1 MKFKV
6 GDKVKILRKD
16 GAFGWNPDMARDI
29 GYKFLLGEESETR
42 RFCGGWY
49 INGYLWSEDA
59 LELVSPLQDESLTEA
74 QEPLYTVEEVFNAI
88 QELTSTG
95 APSDLD
101 AVKIHLSRKSDL
113 QYLEYLRLKAI
124 YAIYED

>member
-16 GAFGWNPDMARDI
+16 DTFGWSSSMQKCVGKTYVLEHAYPNPKDVTGWDI
-29 GYKFLLGEESETR
+29 D
-42 RFCGGWY
+42 GW
-49 INGYLWSEDA
+49 IWSEDA
-59 LELVSPLQDESLTEA
+59 LELVSPLQEGGSLTEA
-74 QEPLYTVEEVFNAI
+74 QEPLYTIEEVFDAI

-95 APSDLD
+95 APLDLD

-124 YAIYED
+124 YEG

>member
-16 GAFGWNPDMARDI
+16 DTFVWNPDMARDI
-29 GYKFLLGEESETR
+29 GYTFLLGEESETR
-42 RFCGGWY
+42 RFCNGWF

-59 LELVSPLQDESLTEA
+59 LELVSSSQDESLTEA
-74 QEPLYTVEEVFNAI
+74 QEPLYTIEEVFNAI
-88 QELTSTG
+88 QELTSNG
-95 APSDLD
+95 EPLDLD

-113 QYLEYLRLKAI
+113 KYLEYLRLKAI
-124 YAIYED
+124 YVTYED

>member
-1 MKFKV
+1 MARNIGCTFLLSEKYE
-6 GDKVKILRKD
+6 KD
-16 GAFGWNPDMARDI
+16 GVDKGWH
-29 GYKFLLGEESETR
+29 
-42 RFCGGWY
+42 

-59 LELVSPLQDESLTEA
+59 LELVSPSQEA
-74 QEPLYTVEEVFNAI
+74 EGQEPLYTVEEVSNAI

-95 APSDLD
+95 APLDLD

>member
-16 GAFGWNPDMARDI
+16 GTFGWDQNMAKDI
-29 GYKFLLGEESETR
+29 GCTFLLSER
-42 RFCGGWY
+42 YEGGWH
-49 INGYLWSEDA
+49 INGYLWSEDV
-59 LELVSPLQDESLTEA
+59 LELVNPSQDESLTEA
-74 QEPLYTVEEVFNAI
+74 QEPLYTVEEVSNAI

-95 APSDLD
+95 APLDLD

-124 YAIYED
+124 YGG

>member
-16 GAFGWNPDMARDI
+16 ETFGWDQGMARDI
-29 GYKFLLGEESETR
+29 GYTFLLGEDSGTGGAA
-42 RFCGGWY
+42 CGCWR

-59 LELVSPLQDESLTEA
+59 LELVSPSQDESVIEA

-88 QELTSTG
+88 QELTSMVE
-95 APSDLD
+95 PFDLS
-101 AVKIHLSRKSDL
+101 AVIVHLSRKSDL

-124 YAIYED
+124 YEG

>member
-16 GAFGWNPDMARDI
+16 DTFGWDQDMARDI
-29 GYKFLLGEESETR
+29 GYTFLLGEESEASR
-42 RFCGGWY
+42 LCDGWY

-59 LELVSPLQDESLTEA
+59 LELVSLSQEESLTEA

-95 APSDLD
+95 APLDLD

-113 QYLEYLRLKAI
+113 QYLKYLRLKAI

>member
-16 GAFGWNPDMARDI
+16 ATFGWIHSMARDI
-29 GYKFLLGEESETR
+29 GCTFLLSEKYKKD
-42 RFCGGWY
+42 GVDKGWI
-49 INGYLWSEDA
+49 INEYGWSEDA
-59 LELVSPLQDESLTEA
+59 LELVSPLQEESLTEA
-74 QEPLYTVEEVFNAI
+74 QEPLYTVEEVSDAI

-95 APSDLD
+95 ALLDLD

-124 YAIYED
+124 YEG